1 MYNFLKQ
8 TVNIP
13 AVSGRE
19 GALLEKIR
27 TLISPYVDECSFDN
41 LGNLLA
47 LKRGS
52 GENKKSIMLCAHADE
67 IGFIVNYIEDNGFI
81 RVAPV
86 GGINFVS
93 SSYTTVVFENGTKGV
108 LVPEAKISEP
118 KNPDLYYIDIG
129 ADSKKAAEKKINI
142 GDVAVVEA
150 GVDKL
155 MGRRV
160 VGRPLDDRIG
170 CAVIFDIARS
180 VEKSYNDL
188 WFVFSVQEEVG
199 CRGARTA
206 ANIISP
212 DVALVFDVTATGDT
226 VGAPSMAV
234 KLGDG
239 AAVKIKDASVICDR
253 DTVDRLIDLA
263 KENKIPYQCEIL
275 KQGGT
280 DTSSIQVS
288 GSGVRAGAL
297 SIPTRYIHSSV
308 EMIDMKDAEA
318 CRDLAVAFINDY
330 NG

>member
-8 TVNIP
+8 IINIP

-19 GALLEKIR
+19 SDLLEKIR

-41 LGNLLA
+41 LGNLMA
-47 LKRGS
+47 LKKGS
-52 GENKKSIMLCAHADE
+52 AEAPKDIMLCAHADE
-67 IGFIVNYIEDNGFI
+67 IGFIVNYIEDSGFI
-81 RVAPV
+81 RVAPI
-86 GGINFVS
+86 GGINYVS
-93 SSYTTVVFENGTKGV
+93 ASYAKVVFENGTKGV
-108 LVPEAKISEP
+108 LVPESKLSDS
-118 KNPDLYYIDIG
+118 KNSDSYYVDIG
-129 ADSKKAAEKKINI
+129 ADSKKTAEKKINI

-150 GVDKL
+150 SIDKL
-155 MGRRV
+155 MGKRV
-160 VGRPLDDRIG
+160 VGRPMDDRIG
-170 CAVIFDIARS
+170 CAVIFDIARTLEAPKDN
-180 VEKSYNDL
+180 V

-199 CRGARTA
+199 CRGAKTA
-206 ANIISP
+206 ANKIAP

-239 AAVKIKDASVICDR
+239 AAIKIKDASVICDHGM
-253 DTVDRLIDLA
+253 VEGLVELA
-263 KENKIPYQCEIL
+263 KKNKIPYQCEIL
-275 KQGGT
+275 KHGGT

-318 CRDLAVAFINDY
+318 CRDLAVAFINNY
-330 NG
+330 NA